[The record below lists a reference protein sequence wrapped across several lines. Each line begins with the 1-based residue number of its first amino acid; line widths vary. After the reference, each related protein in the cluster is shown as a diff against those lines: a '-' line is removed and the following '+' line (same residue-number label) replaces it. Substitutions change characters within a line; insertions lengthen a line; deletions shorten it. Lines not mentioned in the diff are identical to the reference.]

1 MRAAVRWRPAIA
13 CIGVLLST
21 SCGARTELASTLE
34 PCPEGAETRSC
45 RDACGAG
52 EQRCTEGFWQACEVP
67 QVSRTCSNVC
77 GSGVQACTSGVWAAC
92 EVAIATR
99 VCSDACGSGV
109 ESCSDGAWRAC
120 RVPEVRLACE
130 SVCGPGEEICS
141 AGDWTAC
148 NAPQPSPPR
157 LISVIRDFDDTHPDF
172 ELPIVGQL
180 FERGLVNSEL
190 GPDDKPVYAHKANS
204 LSTSGQSAFDQWYRD
219 TPGVNQSTSIDL
231 TLRASAESPGM
242 FVYDDPEFFPIDGQL
257 LGNQGRAHN
266 FHFTLEASTRFQY
279 LGGEVFRFSGDDD
292 MWVFINRRL
301 AIDLGGTHSSLAASV
316 SLDEA
321 AERLGLVRGGMFPLH
336 FFFAERH
343 TSESHFKIET
353 SISEP
358 GSCD

>member
-1 MRAAVRWRPAIA
+1 M
-13 CIGVLLST
+13 
-21 SCGARTELASTLE
+21 SCGARTELASVLE
-34 PCPEGAETRSC
+34 PCPKGSETRSC
-45 RDACGAG
+45 RDACGEG
-52 EQRCTEGFWQACEVP
+52 EQRCEEGFWQAC
-67 QVSRTCSNVC
+67 QVAT
-77 GSGVQACTSGVWAAC
+77 T
-92 EVAIATR
+92 TR
-99 VCSDACGSGV
+99 VCSDACGVGV
-109 ESCSDGAWRAC
+109 ESCREGAWREC
-120 RVPEVRLACE
+120 RVPEVRRPCD

-141 AGDWTAC
+141 GGDWRAC
-148 NAPQPSPPR
+148 NAPQPKPPR

-172 ELPIVGQL
+172 ELPITDQL
-180 FERGLVNSEL
+180 FERGLVSSEL

-204 LSTSGQSAFDQWYRD
+204 ISTSGQDAFDQWYRD

-242 FVYDDPEFFPIDGQL
+242 FVYDDPDFFPIDGQL
-257 LGNQGRAHN
+257 LGNQRRPHN

-343 TSESHFKIET
+343 TSESHFNIET

-358 GSCD
+358 GSCE